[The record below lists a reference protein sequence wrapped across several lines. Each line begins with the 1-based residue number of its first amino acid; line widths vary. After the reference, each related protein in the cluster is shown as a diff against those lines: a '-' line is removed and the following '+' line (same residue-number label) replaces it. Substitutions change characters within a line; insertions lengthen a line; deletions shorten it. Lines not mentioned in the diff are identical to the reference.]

1 MQKRLLPDVNILA
14 KLVALCAVM
23 VISFI
28 LLFVFSRNGL
38 SLLSSTVGEFHDVHV
53 AMARN
58 SQSLSTDTYAIQ
70 VNLYKA
76 LIYGTQGYDKAEIQA
91 ILKELQAAWDSGDA
105 QLKKLAAYSG
115 ASKTTL
121 DLVNNVKTSYFDYTT
136 YLTTI
141 LTYIEIDPSLGLTFM
156 SGAETKFASLLEM
169 VQNLGAAIKDSGDVS
184 YARVEKESSQIVSSL
199 LVVTIA
205 SAILMVG
212 IAGLT
217 VSALQKPMGQ
227 LLQALTTMVSG
238 DYRVE
243 TGLRGND
250 EMGRMG
256 MSVVGLSTSL
266 RELIGI
272 VKNRVEDLEQTGH
285 DLSSNMT
292 QTGAAVIQINS
303 NIVSTRTQLD
313 EQSAAVREVSSAIE
327 ELTRGV
333 DTLSAKIDEQTD
345 VVSQSSSSIE
355 EMIANIDS
363 VTKAIAVSAST
374 SSELVA
380 LGSDGKA
387 KIDEVREA
395 VRDIVKHSES
405 LGEAASIISEIASKT
420 NLLAMNAAI
429 EAAHAG
435 DAGRGFAVVADEIR
449 KLAEQSTA
457 QAKDIAGGLGK
468 VSESISSV
476 DGAAESAVVSYDMVH
491 DKSEALGS
499 EIQRISE
506 AMGEQGKG
514 GRLVLD
520 GLARLR
526 DITRGI
532 ASGAEKMHDGN
543 QSILEQVSRL
553 NAVNGSVVQNNDE
566 ISIGTREINEA
577 IAATSDLTSHTAE
590 LITEVRSAV
599 DRFQV

>member
-1 MQKRLLPDVNILA
+1 MKRRLLPDVNILM
-14 KLVALCAVM
+14 KLMVLSVVM
-23 VISFI
+23 IISFV
-28 LLFVFSRNGL
+28 LQFAFSRSGI
-38 SLLSSTVGEFHDVHV
+38 SLLSGTVGDFHDVHV

-58 SQSLSTDTYAIQ
+58 SQSLSASTYSIQ

-76 LIYGTQGYDKAEIQA
+76 IIYGTQEYEKAEIQA
-91 ILKELQAAWDSGDA
+91 VLKDLQADWKEGDA
-105 QLKKLAAYSG
+105 QLKELASYER
-115 ASKTTL
+115 ASKATL
-121 DLVNNVKTSYFDYTT
+121 DLINNVRTSYFDYTT

-141 LTYIEIDPSLGLTFM
+141 LTYIEMDPTLGLPFM
-156 SGAETKFASLLEM
+156 SGAETKFAALLEM
-169 VQNLGAAIKDSGDVS
+169 VQNLGTAIKDSGD
-184 YARVEKESSQIVSSL
+184 AAFTLVENESRQIVSRL
-199 LVVTIA
+199 LVVTVVA
-205 SAILMVG
+205 VAIMLI
-212 IAGLT
+212 IAGMT
-217 VSALQKPMGQ
+217 VTSLHKPMRL
-227 LLQALTTMVSG
+227 LLQALTTMVGG
-238 DYRVE
+238 DYRIA
-243 TGLRGND
+243 TGLHGKD

-256 MSVVGLSTSL
+256 TSVDELSTSL

-272 VKNRVEDLEQTGH
+272 VKNRVEDLERTGH

-292 QTGAAVIQINS
+292 QTGAAVVQINS

-327 ELTRGV
+327 ELTHGV
-333 DTLSAKIDEQTD
+333 DTLSAKIDEQSD
-345 VVSQSSSSIE
+345 IVGQSSSSIE

-363 VTKAIAVSAST
+363 VTKAISVSAT
-374 SSELVA
+374 ASSELVA

-387 KIDEVREA
+387 KIDEVIEA

-476 DGAAESAVVSYDMVH
+476 DGAAESAVISYDMVH

-499 EIQRISE
+499 EIKRISE
-506 AMGEQGKG
+506 AMSEQGKG

-520 GLARLR
+520 GLVRLR
-526 DITRGI
+526 DITREI
-532 ASGAEKMHDGN
+532 ATGAEEMHGGN

-577 IAATSDLTSHTAE
+577 IAATSDLTSHTSD
-590 LITEVRSAV
+590 LITEVRTAV